1 MPDIGLPEILII
13 LFVVLLLFGPG
24 RLANVGRELGRGIHE
39 FRDALQ
45 GRDNPPAKPDKP
57 VAAES
62 AGQDQPPKDS
72 FV

>member
-24 RLANVGRELGRGIHE
+24 RLANVGRDLGRGIRE

-45 GRDNPPAKPDKP
+45 G
-57 VAAES
+57 
-62 AGQDQPPKDS
+62 KDS
-72 FV
+72 GPTKTDEASATESSRQD

>member
-24 RLANVGRELGRGIHE
+24 RLANVGRDLGRGIRE

-45 GRDNPPAKPDKP
+45 GKDSGPTKTDEAS
-57 VAAES
+57 AAEGS
-62 AGQDQPPKDS
+62 RHE
-72 FV
+72 

>member
-24 RLANVGRELGRGIHE
+24 RLANVGRDLGRGIRE

-45 GRDNPPAKPDKP
+45 GKDSGPTKPDETS
-57 VAAES
+57 AAES
-62 AGQDQPPKDS
+62 SRQE
-72 FV
+72 